1 MIRKAKI
8 SEAPIIKEF
17 INKFAAD
24 GLLLPLSLQEIYE
37 HLRDYFVYIDN
48 ATICGVCALNIIWD
62 DLAEIRSLA
71 VLENY
76 QNRQIGRQ
84 LVDKC
89 LTEASLLE
97 INSVFCLTYKKEF
110 FIKLG
115 FHIIE
120 KSKLPHK
127 VWSTCYKCP
136 KFPDCNEI
144 ALIIYND
151 KNK

>member
-8 SEAPIIKEF
+8 SEAPIIKDL
-17 INKFAAD
+17 INQFASS

-48 ATICGVCALNIIWD
+48 EIICGVCAITIVWK

-76 QNRQIGRQ
+76 QNRKIGRQ
-84 LVDKC
+84 LVSAC
-89 LTEASLLE
+89 LTEATSLD
-97 INSVFCLTYKKEF
+97 INSVFCLTYKKNF
-110 FIKLG
+110 FIKQG
-115 FHIIE
+115 FHVID

-127 VWSTCYKCP
+127 VWLTCYKCP
-136 KFPDCNEI
+136 KFPNCNEV

-151 KNK
+151 KHI